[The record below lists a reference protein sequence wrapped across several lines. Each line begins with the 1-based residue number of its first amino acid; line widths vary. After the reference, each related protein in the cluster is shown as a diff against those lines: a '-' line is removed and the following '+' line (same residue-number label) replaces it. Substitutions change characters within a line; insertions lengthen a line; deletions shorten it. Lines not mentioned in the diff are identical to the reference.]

1 MAIIVTP
8 RTEAECNQLRSVL
21 HSRGRNLYSTSE
33 SESAI
38 KVDRSVITWGG
49 DDVHY
54 AVRDT
59 SDSIVALLGD
69 EHVPVNALYNRL
81 RISYL

>member
-21 HSRGRNLYSTSE
+21 HSRGRTLYNTCE
-33 SESAI
+33 SKSVI
-38 KVDRSVITWGG
+38 KVGRSVITWGG
-49 DDVHY
+49 NDTQY

-59 SDSIVALLGD
+59 SDSIIAMVAD
-69 EHVPVNALYNRL
+69 EHVPVNALYIRL
-81 RISYL
+81 LKH

>member
-21 HSRGRNLYSTSE
+21 HSRGRNLFSTCE
-33 SESAI
+33 SKSVI
-38 KVDRSVITWGG
+38 KVGRSVITWVGG
-49 DDVHY
+49 DATY

-59 SDSIVALLGD
+59 SDSVIAMVAD

-81 RISYL
+81 LKH

>member
-8 RTEAECNQLRSVL
+8 RTDAECNQLRSVL
-21 HSRGRNLYSTSE
+21 HSRGRNLCGTIE

-38 KVDRSVITWGG
+38 KVGRSVITWHRGAK
-49 DDVHY
+49 Y
-54 AVRDT
+54 AVWDT
-59 SDSIVALLGD
+59 SDSIIAMLAD

-81 RISYL
+81 LN

>member
-21 HSRGRNLYSTSE
+21 HSRGRTLSNTIE
-33 SESAI
+33 SESVI
-38 KVDRSVITWGG
+38 KVGRSVITWHSGAE
-49 DDVHY
+49 Y

-59 SDSIVALLGD
+59 SDSIIAMVAD
-69 EHVPVNALYNRL
+69 EHVPVNALHNRL
-81 RISYL
+81 LKH

>member
-21 HSRGRNLYSTSE
+21 HSRGRTLFSTCE
-33 SESAI
+33 SESVI
-38 KVDRSVITWGG
+38 KVGRSVIAWGG
-49 DDVHY
+49 NDTHY

-59 SDSIVALLGD
+59 SDSTLAFMAD
-69 EHVPVNALYNRL
+69 EHVPVNALYKRL
-81 RISYL
+81 LKH

>member
-8 RTEAECNQLRSVL
+8 RNEAECNQLRSVL
-21 HSRGRNLYSTSE
+21 HSQGRNLFGTWEWE
-33 SESAI
+33 SVI
-38 KVDRSVITWGG
+38 KVGRSVITWDTGAQ
-49 DDVHY
+49 Y

-59 SDSIVALLGD
+59 SDCAMLAD

-81 RISYL
+81 LKP

>member
-21 HSRGRNLYSTSE
+21 HSRGRNLHGTCE
-33 SESAI
+33 WQSAI
-38 KVDRSVITWGG
+38 KVGRSVITWDTGTE
-49 DDVHY
+49 Y

-59 SDSIVALLGD
+59 SDSIIAMVAD

-81 RISYL
+81 QH

>member
-21 HSRGRNLYSTSE
+21 HSQGRNLFGTCKSE
-33 SESAI
+33 SVI
-38 KVDRSVITWGG
+38 KVGRSVIAWGG
-49 DDVHY
+49 TDTQY

-69 EHVPVNALYNRL
+69 EHVPVNALYTRL
-81 RISYL
+81 LKH

>member
-21 HSRGRNLYSTSE
+21 HSRGRNLFGTCE
-33 SESAI
+33 WRSAI
-38 KVDRSVITWGG
+38 KVGRSVITWHSGAK
-49 DDVHY
+49 Y

-59 SDSIVALLGD
+59 SDSIIAMVAA
-69 EHVPVNALYNRL
+69 EHVPVHALYNRL
-81 RISYL
+81 LN

>member
-21 HSRGRNLYSTSE
+21 HSRGRNLFSTCE
-33 SESAI
+33 SRSVI
-38 KVDRSVITWGG
+38 KVGRSVITWGG
-49 DDVHY
+49 ADATY

-59 SDSIVALLGD
+59 SDSIIASLGGD
-69 EHVPVNALYNRL
+69 HVPVNALYNRL
-81 RISYL
+81 LN

>member
-21 HSRGRNLYSTSE
+21 HSRGRNLYSTCE
-33 SESAI
+33 SKSVI
-38 KVDRSVITWGG
+38 KVGRSVITWGG
-49 DDVHY
+49 DDAKY

-59 SDSIVALLGD
+59 SDCVIAIVAT
-69 EHVPVNALYNRL
+69 EHVSVNALYKRL
-81 RISYL
+81 LN

>member
-8 RTEAECNQLRSVL
+8 RTEAECTQLRSVL
-21 HSRGRNLYSTSE
+21 HSRGRTLFSTRE
-33 SESAI
+33 SKSVI
-38 KVDRSVITWGG
+38 KVGRSVITWGG
-49 DDVHY
+49 NDTQY

-59 SDSIVALLGD
+59 GASIIASVGD

-81 RISYL
+81 LKH

>member
-21 HSRGRNLYSTSE
+21 HSRGINLRFTCE
-33 SESAI
+33 SESVI
-38 KVDRSVITWGG
+38 KVGRSVIAWSGA
-49 DDVHY
+49 DACY

-59 SDSIVALLGD
+59 SDSIIASVGG

-81 RISYL
+81 LKN

>member
-21 HSRGRNLYSTSE
+21 HSRGRTIFSTIK

-38 KVDRSVITWGG
+38 KVGRSVITWGG
-49 DDVHY
+49 ADATY

-59 SDSIVALLGD
+59 SDRLIAIVGD
-69 EHVPVNALYNRL
+69 EHVPVNALYKRL
-81 RISYL
+81 LKN

>member
-8 RTEAECNQLRSVL
+8 RTEAECNQLYSVL
-21 HSRGRNLYSTSE
+21 HSRGRNLFSRKSV
-33 SESAI
+33 I
-38 KVDRSVITWGG
+38 KVGRSVIVWGG
-49 DDVHY
+49 NDTQY

-59 SDSIVALLGD
+59 SDSIIAIVGD

-81 RISYL
+81 LKH

>member
-21 HSRGRNLYSTSE
+21 HSRGINLYSTCE
-33 SESAI
+33 SKSVI
-38 KVDRSVITWGG
+38 KVGRSVIAWGG
-49 DDVHY
+49 NDATY

-59 SDSIVALLGD
+59 SDSVIAMVAT
-69 EHVPVNALYNRL
+69 EHVSVNALYNRL
-81 RISYL
+81 LKD

>member
-21 HSRGRNLYSTSE
+21 HSQGRNLFGTCKSE
-33 SESAI
+33 SVI
-38 KVDRSVITWGG
+38 KVGRSVIAWGG
-49 DDVHY
+49 NDTHY

-59 SDSIVALLGD
+59 SDSALAFIAD
-69 EHVPVNALYNRL
+69 EHVPVNALYKRL
-81 RISYL
+81 LKH

>member
-8 RTEAECNQLRSVL
+8 RTEAECNQLYSVL
-21 HSRGRNLYSTSE
+21 HSRGRNLFRTCE
-33 SESAI
+33 SKSVI
-38 KVDRSVITWGG
+38 KVGRSVITWGG
-49 DDVHY
+49 ADATY

-59 SDSIVALLGD
+59 SDSIIAMVAD

-81 RISYL
+81 LKH

>member
-21 HSRGRNLYSTSE
+21 HSQGRTLFGTCKRE
-33 SESAI
+33 SVI
-38 KVDRSVITWGG
+38 KVGRSVMTWGG
-49 DDVHY
+49 NDTHY

-59 SDSIVALLGD
+59 RDSILAHMSA
-69 EHVPVNALYNRL
+69 EHVPVNALYSRL
-81 RISYL
+81 LKH

>member
-21 HSRGRNLYSTSE
+21 HSRGRTLFSTGKSE
-33 SESAI
+33 SVI
-38 KVDRSVITWGG
+38 KVGRSVIAWGG
-49 DDVHY
+49 DASY

-59 SDSIVALLGD
+59 SDRLIAMIAD

-81 RISYL
+81 LKN

>member
-8 RTEAECNQLRSVL
+8 RTEAECNQLHSVL
-21 HSRGRNLYSTSE
+21 HSRGRTLFSTGKSK
-33 SESAI
+33 SVI
-38 KVDRSVITWGG
+38 KVGRSVITWGG
-49 DDVHY
+49 ANTSY

-59 SDSIVALLGD
+59 SDRLIAMVGD

-81 RISYL
+81 MKH

>member
-21 HSRGRNLYSTSE
+21 HSLGKNLHSTCE
-33 SESAI
+33 SKSVI
-38 KVDRSVITWGG
+38 KVGRSVITWHSGPE
-49 DDVHY
+49 Y

-59 SDSIVALLGD
+59 SDSVIAMVAT
-69 EHVPVNALYNRL
+69 EHVSVNALYNRL
-81 RISYL
+81 LN

>member
-21 HSRGRNLYSTSE
+21 HSRGRNLFGTCKSGSV
-33 SESAI
+33 I
-38 KVDRSVITWGG
+38 KVGRSVITWHSGPE
-49 DDVHY
+49 Y

-59 SDSIVALLGD
+59 SDSIIAMLAD
-69 EHVPVNALYNRL
+69 EHVPVNALYKRL
-81 RISYL
+81 LKH

>member
-21 HSRGRNLYSTSE
+21 LSRGRTLFSTGKSE
-33 SESAI
+33 SVI
-38 KVDRSVITWGG
+38 KVGRSVIAWGG
-49 DDVHY
+49 ADASY

-59 SDSIVALLGD
+59 SDKVIAMLAD
-69 EHVPVNALYNRL
+69 EHLPVNALYNRL
-81 RISYL
+81 LKH

>member
-21 HSRGRNLYSTSE
+21 HSRGRNLRSTCE
-33 SESAI
+33 WQSAI
-38 KVDRSVITWGG
+38 KVGRSVITWHTGAE
-49 DDVHY
+49 Y

-59 SDSIVALLGD
+59 SDSVIAMIAD

-81 RISYL
+81 LN

>member
-21 HSRGRNLYSTSE
+21 HSRGRNLHGTCE
-33 SESAI
+33 WQSAI
-38 KVDRSVITWGG
+38 KVGRSVITWHSGPE
-49 DDVHY
+49 Y

-59 SDSIVALLGD
+59 SDSIIAIVGD

-81 RISYL
+81 LKN

>member
-21 HSRGRNLYSTSE
+21 HSRGRNLYSTGKSV
-33 SESAI
+33 SVI
-38 KVDRSVITWGG
+38 KVGRSVITWGG
-49 DDVHY
+49 DNTQY

-59 SDSIVALLGD
+59 SDSIIASVAN
-69 EHVPVNALYNRL
+69 EYTPVNALYIRL
-81 RISYL
+81 LKH